1 MIAFKG
7 FSSDMTAQLGKG
19 TYQFAPGRTERE
31 KKSKTARCGFH
42 CCENPFDCLNYYSL
56 GKDRFFLVE
65 AAGSID
71 EDESERIACTEITPL
86 QELTVKQFAG
96 YGMAYMVQHP
106 LRDGW
111 ERSGPDVTVSRDTA
125 QGAAKILIARGRR
138 PRAMGQEGTVVGL
151 LREPRKGEITAA
163 RVFTVT
169 RQQAG
174 RWYTLGKNGKIE
186 EDTDAAQETGTD

>member
-7 FSSDMTAQLGKG
+7 FSQDMTARLGKG

-31 KKSKTARCGFH
+31 EKSKTARCGFH
-42 CCENPFDCLNYYSL
+42 CCENPFSCLSYYSL

-71 EDESERIACTEITPL
+71 EDADERIACTEITPL

-96 YGMAYMVQHP
+96 YGMTYMIQHP
-106 LRDGW
+106 LRENW
-111 ERSGPDVTVSRDTA
+111 KRSGDVTVA
-125 QGAAKILIARGRR
+125 QDKAEAASGEKIIIARGSR
-138 PRAMGQEGTVVGL
+138 PRAKGQEGTVIGL
-151 LREPRKGEITAA
+151 IREPQKGRITAA
-163 RVFTVT
+163 RVFTVS

-174 RWYTLGKNGKIE
+174 RWYTLGKNGRIE
-186 EDTDAAQETGTD
+186 EATDEV